1 MSEYAYYSESNETLN
16 AKKLMENMIDQTDEK
31 KINFLKNLNENPPAA
46 QQIAGFAM
54 ALRSKSKIKL
64 KYNGLTDI
72 VGTGGDGKN
81 TVNVSTG
88 AGLLLASM
96 GIKIAKHGNF
106 GITGHHGSADF
117 MKYLNYKFDL
127 TCDEIMNN
135 LDKNNY
141 VFLLAPQYND
151 NFAKFAKARKSLPF
165 RTVFNV
171 LGPITNPLDP
181 DKLVLGSYSDEV
193 ARIYA
198 GVLLTE
204 NKTGFSVHSCD
215 GLDEL
220 SPMSKNKIY
229 YVNGSIE
236 EITVD
241 GPAIV
246 KESFSLED
254 ISEKDNKKSFEML
267 LSGLNG
273 KNRKIMK
280 FIALNAAPS
289 LVLNKSADSI
299 EEGYIRCVEYI
310 ESGKM
315 KNIPGVSK

>member
-31 KINFLKNLNENPPAA
+31 KINFLKNLNENPPTA

-315 KNIPGVSK
+315 ENIPGVSK